1 MCANANR
8 GEGNVTRIL
17 VAGLLAAGCWIAPS
31 AAMAQSCPDGK
42 TATGQCVNPGLADA
56 MRQAAVI
63 YSQPKI
69 SFTHYPVLPAQD
81 WIFRYPNQLNPDQ
94 ARPAPIA
101 PRAPGGGFI
110 IF

>member
-17 VAGLLAAGCWIAPS
+17 VAGLLAAGCWIAPG

-42 TATGQCVNPGLADA
+42 TASGQCVNPGLADA
-56 MRQAAVI
+56 MRLGAVI

-81 WIFRYPNQLNPDQ
+81 FIFRYPHQLNPDQ
-94 ARPAPIA
+94 LKPSSTGTPL
-101 PRAPGGGFI
+101 GN
-110 IF
+110 